1 MIAHVDPNPVAA
13 SARSAGLI
21 AGTRP
26 DPRTEGPWVPCS
38 PAPGSLREIS

>member
-21 AGTRP
+21 AGTP
-26 DPRTEGPWVPCS
+26 GGP
-38 PAPGSLREIS
+38 AD